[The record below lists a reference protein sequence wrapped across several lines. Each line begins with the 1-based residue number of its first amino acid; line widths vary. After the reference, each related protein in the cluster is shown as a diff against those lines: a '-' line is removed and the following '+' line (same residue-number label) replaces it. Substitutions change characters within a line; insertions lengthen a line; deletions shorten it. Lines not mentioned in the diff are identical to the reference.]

1 MCFNGKLHGQ
11 LVDYILG
18 ITVHD
23 EAYGILGRYATLLAI
38 EKLFFTN
45 NKTTGIGVGEARG
58 VTLLAAAQAGLP
70 IYEYTP
76 NEIKLAVTGY
86 GRAEKKQ
93 VMEMTRMMLK
103 LEKIP
108 KPDDAADALAIA
120 LCHAQAAG
128 SLLHGLK

>member
-1 MCFNGKLHGQ
+1 MPFEKR
-11 LVDYILG
+11 LVKIYEDLNYVI
-18 ITVHD
+18 
-23 EAYGILGRYATLLAI
+23 GRTKPDVLAI
-38 EKLFFTN
+38 EKLFSTN

-93 VMEMTRMMLK
+93 VMELTRMLLN
-103 LEKIP
+103 LEKVP
-108 KPDDAADALAIA
+108 KPDDTADALAVAI
-120 LCHAQAAG
+120 CHAHSASSALGALYQRYG
-128 SLLHGLK
+128 K